1 MADDSKPGH
10 VLTVPDSVANDLDH
24 GRDVPIEALMPDHVV
39 EAAQLAQAK
48 RTAPVHAGQLQPISH
63 GEAAARRTQ
72 HGETLPNMPATR
84 RVIPEPFR
92 RPRIDISRHGRAWEY
107 VPPEL
112 VEPGDTVPGVGQVA
126 ETETRTLYKTRAEIL
141 GLHDE
146 PVIEVPFPGGKVIE
160 VPFPG
165 GSEFDPDT
173 KVAVGTEVVLTGVS
187 GTQCAYRPKD
197 MIQAFRRQDEDQ

>member
-92 RPRIDISRHGRAWEY
+92 RPRIDISRHGRVWEY

-126 ETETRTLYKTRAEIL
+126 VIDVVVRRATVA
-141 GLHDE
+141 G
-146 PVIEVPFPGGKVIE
+146 VP
-160 VPFPG
+160 
-165 GSEFDPDT
+165 D
-173 KVAVGTEVVLTGVS
+173 VAVGTEVVLTGVS

-197 MIQAFRRQDEDQ
+197 MIQAFRRQDEGQ